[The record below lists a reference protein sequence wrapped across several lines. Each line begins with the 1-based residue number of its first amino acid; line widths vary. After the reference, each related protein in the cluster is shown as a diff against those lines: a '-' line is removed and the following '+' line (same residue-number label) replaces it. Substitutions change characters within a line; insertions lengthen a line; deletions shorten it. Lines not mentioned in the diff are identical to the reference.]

1 MSISINN
8 NNGIIEISQDGS
20 VPKSYFKASGKFY
33 PSGTSGGFVI
43 PSANNFDLISNTLT
57 NVPDDIYTSVPS
69 TTSGS
74 GVGLLFDINIAS
86 NVVLGFSTTNGTTPS
101 GYGIGDTAT
110 VQGSDLRSGV
120 SGELVFKVISLDID
134 GLLIVIDVD
143 FYQVK
148 WYNLVIDSTSPT
160 SLGDAQQLLA
170 VLFSTI

>member
-8 NNGIIEISQDGS
+8 NNGIIEISQDNS

-33 PSGTSGGFVI
+33 PSGTSGGFII

-57 NVPDDIYTSVPS
+57 NVPDDIYTSVPT

-86 NVVLGFSTTNGTTPS
+86 NIVLGFSTTNGTTTS

-110 VQGSDLRSGV
+110 VQGSDLGGG
-120 SGELVFKVISLDID
+120 SGELIFKVISLEID
-134 GLLIVIDVD
+134 GILIVIDGD

-148 WYNLVIDSTSPT
+148 WYDLVIDSISPT
-160 SLGDAQQLLA
+160 SLGDAQQKLA